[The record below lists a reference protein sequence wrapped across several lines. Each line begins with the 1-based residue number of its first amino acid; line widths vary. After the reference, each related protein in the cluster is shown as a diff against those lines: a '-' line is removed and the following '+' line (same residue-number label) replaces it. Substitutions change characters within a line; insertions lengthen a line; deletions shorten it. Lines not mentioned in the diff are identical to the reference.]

1 MPKHEGMLRGIGI
14 VAEVNEI
21 AMACVLRDGARWRFH
36 RSGRRALSLG
46 DSIAARF
53 KRAHDAWYDFETRVK
68 YVLRAD
74 WFAIKDPWGLVAG
87 GARDNAATVD
97 SRRQTLMV
105 GQAIEWAIGEG
116 IEPVLFEP
124 GEIKRGLGA
133 QVDSDG
139 RRLAACVG
147 AMVTDC
153 PSDISLNEA
162 AAVATA
168 VMGGRHYLGP
178 AVLLKGKKL

>member
-1 MPKHEGMLRGIGI
+1 VLRGIGI

-21 AMACVLRDGARWRFH
+21 AMACVLRDAARWRFQ
-36 RSGRRALSLG
+36 RAIRCALSSK

-53 KRAHDAWYDFETRVK
+53 KRAREAWLEMEIRVK
-68 YVLRAD
+68 YVSPAS

-87 GARDNAATVD
+87 GTRDSAATVEG
-97 SRRQTLMV
+97 RRQTLMV
-105 GQAIEWAIGEG
+105 GQAIEWAIEEG

-124 GEIKRGLGA
+124 GEIRRGLGA

-139 RRLAACVG
+139 RRLAACAA
-147 AMVTDC
+147 AMVSDC
-153 PSDISLNEA
+153 PEHLSLNEA

-178 AVLLKGKKL
+178 AALLKGKRL